1 MSSIKTTYVWY
12 CLFSNKCVLTQQID
26 VLLVFLMLTIVLF
39 VELYCNQIKTISFM
53 KMLEFNSFTTY
64 FSFYHSTFYSP
75 VYTRTFNNNHSI
87 KAIYLNH

>member
-53 KMLEFNSFTTY
+53 KMLEHKSSILLPHISVFIILPFTALFTLE
-64 FSFYHSTFYSP
+64 HLTI
-75 VYTRTFNNNHSI
+75 TI
-87 KAIYLNH
+87 Q